1 MTICSSSRC
10 KRYITFCCIRRFTS
24 ISCYFC
30 FTCFFSS
37 INSISYIFSSGY
49 TISRW
54 ACNCTIGTS
63 SDSCRINSN
72 FHTRCRSS
80 CAHKTTITS
89 YGKGYVPIFKV
100 FITCATSIT
109 SKSNALSSSINSIG
123 IQANCNRLIINSR
136 CYAIRTSHIKFLVLK
151 VHSAIVCTISN
162 IKVLRQISYSL
173 FHITNVGC
181 IGISCT
187 TTSNIS
193 NNFTSSVNTSSFI
206 NR

>member
-1 MTICSSSRC
+1 MTICSGSRC

-24 ISCYFC
+24 ISCNFC

-37 INSISYIFSSGY
+37 INSICYIFSSCY

-63 SDSCRINSN
+63 CDRCGINSN

-80 CAHKTTITS
+80 CAHKTAITS

-109 SKSNALSSSINSIG
+109 RKANPLSSSINSIS
-123 IQANCNRLIINSR
+123 IQANRNRLIINSR
-136 CYAIRTSHIKFLVLK
+136 CYAISTSHIKFLVLK
-151 VHSAIVCTISN
+151 VHSTIVCAVSN
-162 IKVLRQISYSL
+162 IKILRQISYSL

-181 IGISCT
+181 ISICCA
-187 TTSNIS
+187 TTSNIR